1 MGPHRDRDLFQHWLP
16 ARALP
21 LVARAAFAI
30 EMTGVMRKDVAA
42 AVEGMNC
49 STSVFAGSNISLH
62 RGVAVRGCRGE
73 DSISHCGRRGEVKGR
88 RINTGRKRC

>member
-1 MGPHRDRDLFQHWLP
+1 MGPHRDGDLFQHWLP

-21 LVARAAFAI
+21 LAARAAFAI
-30 EMTGVMRKDVAA
+30 EMAGVMRKAVAA

-49 STSVFAGSNISLH
+49 STSVFAWSNVSLH

-73 DSISHCGRRGEVKGR
+73 DSISHCGRTGEVKGR
-88 RINTGRKRC
+88 RISPGRKIC